1 MDTVFVVGNG
11 FDIDLGLK
19 SKYSDFAASNKWP
32 FSSVYGVYSSPLA
45 KYLDY
50 HKEVDKWLELEDLL
64 GKYAYSA
71 YAKGGSSL
79 KKDKADFN
87 RLKLSLSKYLND
99 ISQEPTIDYNSAA
112 AKLITRISKK
122 GPFESSFYSFNY
134 TEPRSYV
141 ANCKRSVSH
150 VHGALSKDNIILGF
164 GDNVEDVGD
173 YNCMRKSFSSKYKPP
188 RIIDEL
194 MNCRKA
200 VFFGLSMGEVDY
212 AYFDH
217 FFEAISNPENLKRDL
232 LGKEVYFFTY
242 DEHSRD
248 EILRNLFIKT
258 KHRLSNLRTLNTI
271 KVITT
276 SDTDPSEIS
285 NIINS
290 I

>member
-19 SKYSDFAASNKWP
+19 SKYSDFAASDKWP
-32 FSSVYGVYSSPLA
+32 FSSVNSAYSSPLA
-45 KYLDY
+45 RYLDY
-50 HKEVDKWLELEDLL
+50 HKEVDKWLDLEDLL

-71 YAKGGSSL
+71 YAKGSSL
-79 KKDKADFN
+79 LKRDKVDFN
-87 RLKLSLSKYLND
+87 RLKQSLSEYLND
-99 ISQEPTIDYNSAA
+99 ISQEPTINYTSAA
-112 AKLITRISKK
+112 AKLIDRINKIGSL
-122 GPFESSFYSFNY
+122 GSTFYSFNY

-141 ANCKRSVSH
+141 ANCRRSVSH

-173 YNCMRKSFSSKYKPP
+173 YNFMRKSFGAKYKPP

-200 VFFGLSMGEVDY
+200 IFFGLSMGEVDY
-212 AYFDH
+212 AYFDY

-232 LGKEVYFFTY
+232 LGKDVYFFTY

-271 KVITT
+271 RLITT